1 MTIKQAEQQDCGQY
15 TVKISNKISEVNAD
29 FILSMK
35 DKPEPPQGYVYFFRE
50 IIFTNIFVKLISR
63 KNCMF
68 LIHSP
73 AGVYYFSW
81 NWFDEKNH
89 N

>member
-35 DKPEPPQGYVYFFRE
+35 DKPEPPQGYVYFF
-50 IIFTNIFVKLISR
+50 
-63 KNCMF
+63 
-68 LIHSP
+68 
-73 AGVYYFSW
+73 SW
-81 NWFDEKNH
+81 NWFHEKTVCFLFIVLLVCIIFREIDLTKKTIISMFFY
-89 N
+89 

>member
-35 DKPEPPQGYVYFFRE
+35 DKPEPPQGYVYFFSRNHFHEHFRE
-50 IIFTNIFVKLISR
+50 IDFTKKLYVSY
-63 KNCMF
+63 
-68 LIHSP
+68 S
-73 AGVYYFSW
+73 
-81 NWFDEKNH
+81 
-89 N
+89 